1 LIQLFLYK
9 TKECERFMAWLI
21 MEEEEVDG
29 IPVNEFGRL
38 EIVRT
43 STAKQK
49 KKK

>member
-1 LIQLFLYK
+1 
-9 TKECERFMAWLI
+9 MAWLI